1 MTDLHFLDL
10 NIYVLLFVYPYN
22 SMLDCISLHSQT
34 VHQSEGWWFGPGS
47 LQQSL
52 LHHLQCAHKSILS
65 FWSTTQKPHPNVLCW
80 PAGCSELRLDICCS
94 LEGFSQPSNGNHWA
108 TTVGSIFYY
117 SKSSH
122 ITFTSNQ
129 WAFNW
134 ASPMLQRSF
143 SDSEIS
149 PANSICSLR
158 SPLAVLHN
166 IICHLSQAEQIPTPC
181 CPCIN

>member
-1 MTDLHFLDL
+1 MADLHFLDL

-108 TTVGSIFYY
+108 
-117 SKSSH
+117 
-122 ITFTSNQ
+122 
-129 WAFNW
+129 AF
-134 ASPMLQRSF
+134 ST
-143 SDSEIS
+143 I
-149 PANSICSLR
+149 ANPPT
-158 SPLAVLHN
+158 SPLLPTN
-166 IICHLSQAEQIPTPC
+166 ELLIEHLRCFSAASLIVRYHLPTLSAL
-181 CPCIN
+181 